1 MKPKLLFVC
10 VENAGRSQI
19 AEAIAKSMGYE
30 AKSAGTIPALK
41 VHKTVVEAMKEMGI
55 DISNSS
61 PKLLTNEMVN
71 WADLT
76 VTMGC
81 SVEDVCP
88 APLLAK
94 MHKKLVEWNIED
106 PAGKPIEE
114 VRKIRDEIKRKIE
127 SMNLQ

>member
-1 MKPKLLFVC
+1 MKPRLLVVC

-19 AEAIAKSMGYE
+19 AKAIAKSLGYE
-30 AKSAGTIPALK
+30 AKSAGTIPAQK
-41 VHKTVVEAMKEMGI
+41 VHKTVVEVMKEIGI
-55 DISNSS
+55 DISKSR
-61 PKLLTNEMVN
+61 PKLLTNEMIN

-94 MHKKLVEWNIED
+94 MHRKLIEWNIED
-106 PAGKPIEE
+106 PAGKPIEG
-114 VRKIRDEIKRKIE
+114 R
-127 SMNLQ
+127 